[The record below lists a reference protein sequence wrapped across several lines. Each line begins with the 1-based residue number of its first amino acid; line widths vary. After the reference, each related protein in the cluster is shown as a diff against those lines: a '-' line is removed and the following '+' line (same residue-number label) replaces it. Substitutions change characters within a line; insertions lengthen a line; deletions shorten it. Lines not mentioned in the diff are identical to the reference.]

1 MKHLQLSDNNEKT
14 EITESAQKTITV
26 IFVLMI
32 FFYISAAIF
41 AVTILSRNAVFL
53 ADRLDLENALR
64 VAEVKSAEER
74 KIIGSVSETAQEPAP
89 VQEAAPAEG
98 APAEEPVEEEP
109 AAEETPE
116 PENETKY
123 YSFTSINSTT
133 ILHMRE
139 EPDLKA
145 KSIYQ
150 LKPGTK
156 GYVMELG
163 DDWSRVYAKGEVGYC
178 SNEFLSLTE
187 ISKED
192 ASKIKRGWSYRRE
205 NGEVKRCAGLFCTA
219 KEYLMNHTDKCRMH
233 IYASF
238 IDKDNKDHQLMGYMS
253 VGTKGELLLTVEKC
267 RDEDTSPAKP
277 GDTVTIESKNIDM
290 WVLLADDGSGEFKAY
305 YPEDMYILLYN
316 D

>member
-53 ADRLDLENALR
+53 GDRLDLENALR

-89 VQEAAPAEG
+89 VQEAAPAEE

-192 ASKIKRGWSYRRE
+192 IPEEAIEADEAFLTGGVSAVHELTGRSVEPEPSAEAVPAVPAMPDPAAFPIVDNSVPGASALPAADPS
-205 NGEVKRCAGLFCTA
+205 TA
-219 KEYLMNHTDKCRMH
+219 L
-233 IYASF
+233 
-238 IDKDNKDHQLMGYMS
+238 
-253 VGTKGELLLTVEKC
+253 
-267 RDEDTSPAKP
+267 PAAP
-277 GDTVTIESKNIDM
+277 VPSAAEGGAV
-290 WVLLADDGSGEFKAY
+290 
-305 YPEDMYILLYN
+305 
-316 D
+316 